1 MVTGNILSQSE
12 QHNIISMV
20 FDEGVK
26 GLVRHYAQPPIT
38 IKLISGGGSDR
49 SFFRIEKQGE
59 SIILMVSPA
68 HDGDFRYYREIGRFL
83 RERGIGVPEFYEAHQ
98 EKKILFMEDVGEE
111 SLYLKFHRGMTD
123 DAVTHWYHKVL
134 ETLAHMQVEG
144 EKKWTDCPAVAER
157 TFDYKTLRWETEYF
171 QENFLEKFCGTSI
184 RDQAELSREFKA
196 LAEKVASEPLYFM
209 HRDFQSQNIM
219 IHHDEVRIIDFQGAR
234 RGLLQY
240 DVAAVLKDAY
250 VVLPEG
256 TRKKLLVFYLDKLE
270 DHGLTIVD
278 RDHFYE
284 IFILTSLQRNMQALG
299 AFSFLSLV
307 KGKEWFK
314 QYIPAGVAYL
324 DRALQERKDFPV
336 LRATVQNI
344 ASGSLGWKK

>member
-1 MVTGNILSQSE
+1 MVAGNILLQSE
-12 QHNIISMV
+12 QQDIISV
-20 FDEGVK
+20 IFEEGVK
-26 GLVRHYAQPPIT
+26 GLVRQYAQPPIT

-49 SFFRIEKQGE
+49 SFFRIEKQGK

-83 RERGIGVPEFYEAHQ
+83 RERGIGVPEFYEADQ

-111 SLYLKFHRGMTD
+111 SLYLKFQRGMPEEE
-123 DAVTHWYHKVL
+123 VIYWYHKVL
-134 ETLAHMQVEG
+134 ETLAHMQIEG
-144 EKKWTDCPAVAER
+144 EKKWADCPAVTER
-157 TFDYKTLRWETEYF
+157 TFDCKTLSWETEYF
-171 QENFLEKFCGTSI
+171 QENFLEKYCGI
-184 RDQAELSREFKA
+184 AIPDRAGLSREFKG

-219 IHHDEVRIIDFQGAR
+219 IHHNEVRIIDFQGAR

-250 VVLPEG
+250 VVLPEA

-278 RDHFYE
+278 RDHFFE
-284 IFILTSLQRNMQALG
+284 IFILAGLQRNMQALG

-324 DRALQERKDFPV
+324 DQALQERKDFPV
-336 LRATVQNI
+336 LMATVKNI
-344 ASGSLGWKK
+344 ASRFGG